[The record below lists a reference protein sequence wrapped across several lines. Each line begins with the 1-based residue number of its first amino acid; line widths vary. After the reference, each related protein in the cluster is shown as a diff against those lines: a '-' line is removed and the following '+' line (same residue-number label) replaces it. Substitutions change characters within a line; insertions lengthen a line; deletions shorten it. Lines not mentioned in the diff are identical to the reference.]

1 MRKAWLLLAFS
12 LLVGLGMNLAH
23 PVTPA
28 HLNTIGIEKAMFG
41 VMFASMN
48 LGQFIFAPFWGN
60 LGDQKNRTM
69 VAVIGLI
76 GYAISQ
82 FFFGYFTNVYLM
94 ILVRFT
100 AGVFA
105 CAILSNGLAH
115 ISVNKEFGQHKAKL
129 ISLFVAFNVMGSTLG
144 YYIGGFIGDYFVGQE
159 YVLMYIQTGFNILLA
174 LFTLFFIRMDEEIKI
189 VKKRQSALA
198 QMAQIK
204 KLSKELFLLIII
216 IALVSIAQTNFSKYL
231 DMYMTDLN
239 YKSSQIGSLV
249 FATGIITLLMSFLVV
264 PLLNKK
270 FKETKVILIVVIL
283 QAIFTFLTFSFDQS
297 QFLLWGY
304 TFFMVYIAGKAI
316 YEPTIASHLSKYTD
330 VSAGVLMGSRQSAI
344 SLGAIIGPLVAGLI
358 YDDIGV
364 YLFLI
369 LSGILAFSA
378 LLLAIYKKRVKV
390 WEP

>member
-28 HLNTIGIEKAMFG
+28 HLETIQIPKALFG
-41 VMFASMN
+41 VLFASMN
-48 LGQFIFAPFWGN
+48 LGQFLFAPFWGN

-69 VAVIGLI
+69 VAFIGLV

-82 FFFGYFTNVYLM
+82 FFFGYVTNVYLV

-100 AGVFA
+100 AGIFA
-105 CAILSNGLAH
+105 SAILSNGLAH
-115 ISVNKEFGQHKAKL
+115 ISVNKNFGTHKAKL
-129 ISLFVAFNVMGSTLG
+129 ISLFVAFNVIGSTLG
-144 YYIGGFIGDYFVGQE
+144 YYIGGFIGDHFVGQE
-159 YVLMYIQTGFNILLA
+159 YILMYTQAVFNGGLAILTL
-174 LFTLFFIRMDEEIKI
+174 LFLKMDEEVKV
-189 VKKRQSALA
+189 VKKRQSAFA
-198 QMAQIK
+198 QLSQIQ

-231 DMYMTDLN
+231 DLYMTDLR
-239 YKSSQIGSLV
+239 YSPSQIGSLV
-249 FATGIITLLMSFLVV
+249 FTTGIITLIMSFLVV
-264 PLLNKK
+264 PKLNKH
-270 FKETKVILIVVIL
+270 FKETKTILVVVII
-283 QAIFTFLTFSFDQS
+283 QAIFTAFTFSLNQG

-304 TFFMVYIAGKAI
+304 TFFMIYIAGKAV
-316 YEPTIASHLSKYTD
+316 YEPTIAYHLSKYTD
-330 VSAGVLMGSRQSAI
+330 VSPGVLMGSRQSAI

-364 YLFLI
+364 YLFLV

-378 LLLAIYKKRVKV
+378 LLLFFYLKRVKV
-390 WEP
+390 

>member
-28 HLNTIGIEKAMFG
+28 HLNTIGIPKSMFG

-60 LGDQKNRTM
+60 LGDQKNRTW
-69 VAVIGLI
+69 VAVIGLL

-82 FFFGYFTNVYLM
+82 FFFGYVTNVYLV
-94 ILVRFT
+94 ILVRFF

-115 ISVNKEFGQHKAKL
+115 ISVNKEFGTHKAKL

-144 YYIGGFIGDYFVGQE
+144 YYIGGFIGDHFVGQE
-159 YVLMYIQTGFNILLA
+159 YILMYTQAVYNLILAGLTI
-174 LFTLFFIRMDEEIKI
+174 LFLNMDEEIKI
-189 VKKRQSALA
+189 VKKRQSAIA
-198 QMAQIK
+198 QLAQIK

-231 DMYMTDLN
+231 DLYMTDLK
-239 YKSSQIGSLV
+239 YTPSQIGSLV
-249 FATGIITLLMSFLVV
+249 FVTGIVTLIMSFFVV
-264 PLLNKK
+264 PQLSKR
-270 FKETKVILIVVIL
+270 FKETKTIFIVVIL
-283 QAIFTFLTFSFDQS
+283 QAIFTALTFSLDQS
-297 QFLLWGY
+297 IFLVWGY

-330 VSAGVLMGSRQSAI
+330 VSPGVLMGSRQSAI
-344 SLGAIIGPLVAGLI
+344 SLGAIIGPLVAGVI

-364 YLFLI
+364 YLFI
-369 LSGILAFSA
+369 VLSGILALSA
-378 LLLAIYKKRVKV
+378 VLLSIYKKRVKV

>member
-28 HLNTIGIEKAMFG
+28 HLNTIGIDKAWFG

-48 LGQFIFAPFWGN
+48 IGQFLFAPFWGN
-60 LGDQKNRTM
+60 LGDQKNRTW
-69 VAVIGLI
+69 VAFIGIL
-76 GYAISQ
+76 GYGISQ
-82 FFFGYFTNVYLM
+82 FFFGYVTNVYLI

-144 YYIGGFIGDYFVGQE
+144 YYIGGFIGDFYPGRE
-159 YVLMYIQTGFNILLA
+159 HVLMYIQAVFNILLA
-174 LFTLFFIRMDEEIKI
+174 MFTLFFIHMDEEVKI
-189 VKKRQSALA
+189 VKKRQSAIAQLA
-198 QMAQIK
+198 QIRN
-204 KLSKELFLLIII
+204 LSKELFLLIII
-216 IALVSIAQTNFSKYL
+216 IALVSISQTNFSKYL
-231 DMYMTDLN
+231 DMYMTDLH
-239 YKSSQIGSLV
+239 YKPSINGTLV
-249 FATGIITLLMSFLVV
+249 FITGIVTLIMSFLVV
-264 PLLNKK
+264 PLLSKR
-270 FKETKVILIVVIL
+270 FKDTKILLVVVIL
-283 QAIFTFLTFSFDQS
+283 QAVFSALTFSLDQS

-330 VSAGVLMGSRQSAI
+330 VSPGVLMGSRQSAI

-364 YLFLI
+364 YMFVM
-369 LSGILAFSA
+369 LSGILALSA
-378 LLLAIYKKRVKV
+378 LLLMVYKERVKV
-390 WEP
+390 

>member
-28 HLNTIGIEKAMFG
+28 HLNTIGIDKAMFG

-60 LGDQKNRTM
+60 LGDQKNRTT

-82 FFFGYFTNVYLM
+82 FFFGYLTNVYLVM
-94 ILVRFT
+94 LVRFL

-115 ISVNKEFGQHKAKL
+115 ISVNKEFGPHKAKL

-144 YYIGGFIGDYFVGQE
+144 YYIGGYIGDYFPGQE
-159 YVLMYIQTGFNILLA
+159 SVLMFIQAGFNVALA
-174 LFTLFFIRMDEEIKI
+174 IFTISFIKMDEEIKI

-198 QMAQIK
+198 QLAQIK

-231 DMYMTDLN
+231 DMYMTDLK
-239 YKSSQIGSLV
+239 YLPSQNGTLV
-249 FATGIITLLMSFLVV
+249 LVTGIVTLFMSFLVV

-270 FKETKVILIVVIL
+270 YKETKIILVVVIL
-283 QAIFTFLTFSFDQS
+283 QAIFTFLTFSLDQG

-316 YEPTIASHLSKYTD
+316 YEPTIAQHLSKYTD
-330 VSAGVLMGSRQSAI
+330 VSPGVLMGSRQSAI
-344 SLGAIIGPLVAGLI
+344 SLGAIIGPLIAGLI

-364 YLFLI
+364 NLFLI
-369 LSGILAFSA
+369 LSGILAISA
-378 LLLAIYKKRVKV
+378 GLLMVYKKRVKV
-390 WEP
+390 

>member
-28 HLNTIGIEKAMFG
+28 HLNTIGIDKAMFG

-60 LGDQKNRTM
+60 LGDQKNRTW
-69 VAVIGLI
+69 VAFIGLV

-82 FFFGYFTNVYLM
+82 FLFGYVTNVYLV
-94 ILVRFT
+94 ILVRFM

-115 ISVNKEFGQHKAKL
+115 ISVNKNFENNKAKL
-129 ISLFVAFNVMGSTLG
+129 ISLFVAFNVMGATIG
-144 YYIGGFIGDYFVGQE
+144 YYIGGFVGDFFVGQE
-159 YVLMYIQTGFNILLA
+159 YVLMYTQGFYNLILAGLTITF
-174 LFTLFFIRMDEEIKI
+174 LKMDEEIKI
-189 VKKRQSALA
+189 VKKRQSAIA
-198 QMAQIK
+198 QLAQIK

-216 IALVSIAQTNFSKYL
+216 ISLVSISQTNFSKYL
-231 DMYMTDLN
+231 DMYMTDLS
-239 YKSSQIGSLV
+239 YMPSQIGILV
-249 FATGIITLLMSFLVV
+249 FFTGIVTLIMSFFVV
-264 PLLNKK
+264 PHLNKHY
-270 FKETKVILIVVIL
+270 KETNTILIVVIL
-283 QAIFTFLTFSFDQS
+283 QAVFTALTFSLNQEL
-297 QFLLWGY
+297 FLVWGY
-304 TFFMVYIAGKAI
+304 SFFMVYIAGKAI

-330 VSAGVLMGSRQSAI
+330 VSPGVLMGSRQSAI
-344 SLGAIIGPLVAGLI
+344 SLGAIIGPLIAGII

-369 LSGILAFSA
+369 LSGILALSA
-378 LLLAIYKKRVKV
+378 VLLFIYKERVNI
-390 WEP
+390 WEL